1 VTICRHFDRPTLLD
15 RPATNRHTS
24 AACIDVKIASTMSG
38 TSLTLQERQGAAAA
52 LAVAL
57 KYYEPTRT
65 GLQTLLAIDVF
76 EGLGSIIN
84 QQTNCNWQ
92 DLGSCKA

>member
-1 VTICRHFDRPTLLD
+1 M
-15 RPATNRHTS
+15 
-24 AACIDVKIASTMSG
+24 MSG
-38 TSLTLQERQGAAAA
+38 TSLTLQERQGAAAV

-65 GLQTLLAIDVF
+65 GLQTLLAIDIF